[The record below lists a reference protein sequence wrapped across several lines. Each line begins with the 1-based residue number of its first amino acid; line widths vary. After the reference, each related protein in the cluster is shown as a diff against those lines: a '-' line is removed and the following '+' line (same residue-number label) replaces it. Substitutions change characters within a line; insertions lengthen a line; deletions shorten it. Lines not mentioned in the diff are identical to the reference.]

1 MSDVHASPGRL
12 ERWLLAIPDGAV
24 LRLIFFGLLT
34 LGATILWQD
43 FQAGLEAGRDAA
55 RTERTQP
62 MPLAPARPGDQ
73 LRPYL
78 PRALP
83 VAPDRGVPRIPGFSE
98 PLDGGALAASMRF
111 ERVADGELA
120 AVGRIDPGTA
130 ERLRAALKGAGGEGV
145 TRLVLHSPGGSVEDA
160 LAMAR
165 LLRERGLET
174 RVPAD
179 GYCASAC
186 PLVFAGGT
194 ARAAGEGAWIGVH
207 QVYAADPSAALRDID
222 RSIGDIQTTTARC
235 QQLLVDMGVD
245 PRVWIHA
252 METPA
257 AELYVL
263 TPDELREFKLVWDES
278 QAEREAG

>member
-1 MSDVHASPGRL
+1 MSDIHASPGRI

-24 LRLIFFGLLT
+24 LRAIFFGLLA
-34 LGATILWQD
+34 LGASILWQD
-43 FQAGLEAGRDAA
+43 FQAGLDAARDAE

-62 MPLAPARPGDQ
+62 LPLAPARPGDQ

-83 VAPDRGVPRIPGFSE
+83 VAPDRGVPRIPGFDE
-98 PLDGGALAASMRF
+98 PLDGGALAAPMRF
-111 ERVADGELA
+111 QRVEGGELA

-130 ERLRAALKGAGGEGV
+130 ERLRAALDGAGGEGV

-160 LAMAR
+160 LAMGR
-165 LLRERGLET
+165 LVRERGIET

-194 ARAAGEGAWIGVH
+194 ARMAGEGAWIGVH
-207 QVYAADPSAALRDID
+207 QVYAADPSTALRDVD

-245 PRVWIHA
+245 PRLWIHA

-263 TPDELREFKLVWDES
+263 TPEELRAFRLVSD
-278 QAEREAG
+278 QPRHGAKAG